1 MFRYVLLFSN
11 TLWKLSKRRLSE
23 NSAKASSPKALWKVC
38 KNRLSESSPE
48 AGSLA
53 GVPSTSATLGDGD
66 SEDDNVHEIQ
76 VDGDEEGEVVK
87 QDRRFIEGGL
97 ISNNLVG
104 ITSTGIYAA
113 FLQKCK
119 TLILPNNRNLDRAN
133 IWEHK
138 SQAAAALQWGS
149 VNRICKFTSP
159 KAFLKTANF
168 PLKRIAKAFWKLGLD
183 ILITFMCQWQMSGTI
198 LFEQKLVYLAKI

>member
-1 MFRYVLLFSN
+1 MQACSFEYPFRCLDMYFCFPI
-11 TLWKLSKRRLSE
+11 LSE
-23 NSAKASSPKALWKVC
+23 NSKSKLPKSSPKALQKQAL
-38 KNRLSESSPE
+38 RILSESRLSSRR
-48 AGSLA
+48 SLNICQ
-53 GVPSTSATLGDGD
+53 PGDGD
-66 SEDDNVHEIQ
+66 SEYDNVHENQ

-138 SQAAAALQWGS
+138 SQAAAALQ
-149 VNRICKFTSP
+149 
-159 KAFLKTANF
+159 
-168 PLKRIAKAFWKLGLD
+168 
-183 ILITFMCQWQMSGTI
+183 
-198 LFEQKLVYLAKI
+198 